1 MGLAVSL
8 LGYLFLRRPRLAA
21 SCAAL
26 AIVLLLAL
34 AGFASAAEAQAAG
47 LADGPASPGRVW
59 LGPDGDPL
67 PFKTDEEV
75 MEFMRTARVGRTREL
90 RGITRPR
97 QVLLEKDGL
106 RMHAIFHDIDVE
118 KSRFEGRL
126 TGTQLGFRDTY
137 KFQIAGYEMARLLG
151 LDNVPP
157 AIKRKLWGKGG
168 SLAAWVEN
176 IMFDRRQMRKRNI
189 DPPDVQR
196 WNNQVYIM
204 HIFDALIENT
214 DRTLENVLI
223 DSNWKVWMIDHT
235 RAFRRSSDVKNLKAI
250 SHCERNLWEK
260 LRTLD
265 EAVVNQRLKKLLRS
279 TEIKA
284 MLKRREQ
291 LVEHIRKLITERG
304 EERVLYTF
312 K

>member
-1 MGLAVSL
+1 
-8 LGYLFLRRPRLAA
+8 
-21 SCAAL
+21 
-26 AIVLLLAL
+26 
-34 AGFASAAEAQAAG
+34 
-47 LADGPASPGRVW
+47 
-59 LGPDGDPL
+59 
-67 PFKTDEEV
+67 
-75 MEFMRTARVGRTREL
+75 
-90 RGITRPR
+90 
-97 QVLLEKDGL
+97 
-106 RMHAIFHDIDVE
+106 
-118 KSRFEGRL
+118 
-126 TGTQLGFRDTY
+126 
-137 KFQIAGYEMARLLG
+137 
-151 LDNVPP
+151 
-157 AIKRKLWGKGG
+157 
-168 SLAAWVEN
+168 
-176 IMFDRRQMRKRNI
+176 MRKRNK

-291 LVEHIRKLITERG
+291 LVDHIRKLITERG